1 MTALAALV
9 LVVGMGACTDERE
22 VGGGG
27 TTDPSTTSLSTT
39 TDGDGDDTAGTGGGP
54 APTTVG
60 TNTTTD
66 GGGGSGSPLSDRLP
80 EVPDFARSES
90 GEESIP
96 EQGLPLCDG
105 GTSSVDPVSAVAVE
119 YDSESI
125 PALQLDVLGLELSSA
140 EDAQTLYDEYVASTA
155 GCVDEDRTI
164 DEDPVEADIG
174 DEAVRLDSTSA
185 DGPGPFYL
193 IARRADTVWVLGQ
206 ENEAQPEDATQPVVD
221 AFTAAVEG

>member
-1 MTALAALV
+1 M
-9 LVVGMGACTDERE
+9 
-22 VGGGG
+22 
-27 TTDPSTTSLSTT
+27 
-39 TDGDGDDTAGTGGGP
+39 
-54 APTTVG
+54 
-60 TNTTTD
+60 
-66 GGGGSGSPLSDRLP
+66 
-80 EVPDFARSES
+80 
-90 GEESIP
+90 
-96 EQGLPLCDG
+96 
-105 GTSSVDPVSAVAVE
+105 SAVAVE

-174 DEAVRLDSTSA
+174 DEAVRLDSTSD

-206 ENEAQPEDATQPVVD
+206 ENEAQPEDATHPVVD